1 MGGITMAKTV
11 AIGLQYFED
20 IRTRDAF
27 YVDKTNFIKEWWEC
41 GDAVT
46 IIARPHLFGKTLNI
60 DMLNCFFSNKYAGRS
75 ELFEGLSIWKEEK
88 YRELQGTYPVIYLSF
103 AGIRPGNYK
112 DMKLRIFQIL
122 KNLYGEFDFIP
133 ADNYSLSFAL
143 NNLSRYL
150 YNHFGKRPLIFLDE
164 YDTPLQDAWL
174 NGYWEEFSDFY
185 RMFLSMSFK
194 GNEYLGRAVL
204 TGFTGISADPV
215 YSGLD
220 HSNLATVFSNDY
232 AEYFGFTENEVFAA
246 LNEYGLSDR
255 KQEVK
260 NWYDGFIFGKHISI
274 YNPWS
279 IINYLDKKKPD
290 SYWTN
295 AISNSLANSLIRG
308 GNSDIKNTVGDLI
321 LGKSVKTKLDQRVEI
336 SILKGS
342 TSTVWSTLI
351 IGGYLK
357 ATNISVI
364 EDDYRNDYT
373 LTCTNKETRF
383 LLSKLVEDWFRPC
396 RDSYNNFLKALLANE
411 VKYMN
416 MYFQQIAVETF
427 DSFINFQRSARKEAE
442 QFYYAF
448 ALALSI
454 NLLDRYVLT
463 SNRESGYG
471 RYDIMLE
478 PINKDDNAYIIEFK
492 VHKPKK
498 ESTLEDTVAAA
509 LAQIEEKKY
518 DNILIEKGVPADKIY
533 KYGFAFEGKTVL
545 IG

>member
-1 MGGITMAKTV
+1 MAKTV

-463 SNRESGYG
+463 SNRESGFG

-478 PINKDDNAYIIEFK
+478 PQNKDDNAYIIEFK
-492 VHKPKK
+492 VHKSKK
-498 ESTLEDTVAAA
+498 EPTLEETVAAA

-518 DNILIEKGVPADKIY
+518 DALLINKGVPAEKIY